1 MNQWMATGTRTPRQ
15 NTRLTLKATVA
26 ALAGAGLLSSAS
38 VWAQQ
43 APAVETPAAEAVET
57 APAQAATPADNA
69 GIAVVAVTGVR
80 RAAQS
85 AQTIKKN
92 NDQVV
97 DSIVADEIGKF
108 PDKNVAEIL
117 GRVTGVQIRREGG
130 EAGSVII
137 RGLPGVV
144 TLLNGREMFTSV
156 GRSLYLADIP
166 TAMLQR
172 VDVYKSQGADM
183 VEGGTAGVVDVRTNR
198 PFDFKGFTASGNVRA
213 EHRDKSGSTDPN
225 VSGMVSNRWKTQ
237 YGEFGALLGLS
248 YQRSKYYDETIWN
261 AEPVKRPEAGNI
273 TGPDS
278 VGMIP
283 TVGDRKRYAAN
294 AAFQWR
300 PNSQVEVY
308 AEGMSTLIKHAF
320 DSQFFVG
327 SLPWGQNPDITLIP
341 GTNQAATVGKIN
353 GSSSPFTL
361 GSTQARRDRSIGSQ
375 GAIGARWDITPQ
387 LRATTELAR
396 TVSNFEREFP
406 ILDFLAHPTSIIGS
420 TNVNGGAQIS
430 YPGYNMT
437 DPKNYTLLGFYDNH
451 SHDEGSST
459 DWRGDVTYD
468 MDSTGF
474 FREFSGGVRL
484 AKRKAESIREKNG
497 QGGLTSIM
505 TADAIPGLAC
515 TSHDNTGNF
524 GLQSW
529 LTPCRDFMLNNTGV
543 LRQLFTGS
551 SERSPDDPMTHYK
564 DVEKTNAVYGKA
576 RIGFD
581 LAQVPVDGTLGVRVV
596 QTKQDLQ
603 GNSSQNGIVTP
614 VRVTTSDT
622 DVLPSMTLKAMLRQ
636 DLIARMTAGKAV
648 QRPNFA
654 DFNPGVSLG
663 QSLEMVRPAGSGG
676 NPDLKPV
683 EGKNF
688 DVALEWYFAQTGS
701 VTATV
706 FRHNFKNYILSG
718 SAKETYGGIVYD
730 ITRPRNTSK
739 GHLQGLEMAYQQF
752 YDKLPG
758 WMSGLGLQANATY
771 MTGELEEV
779 DGGVHPF
786 TGMSKWSANIVGLYE
801 QGPWSARLAYS
812 WRDKYVD
819 DYNYRGKGIH
829 LTVAPTKTLD
839 ASVSYKL
846 TPHTT
851 VTLDANNLL
860 DSTYRDYHDTPDYVR
875 DVRRY
880 DKVVGLSVRWSY

>member
-1 MNQWMATGTRTPRQ
+1 MMQSMATGTRTPRQ

-43 APAVETPAAEAVET
+43 APAVETPVAETVPAA
-57 APAQAATPADNA
+57 AAPADNG

-117 GRVTGVQIRREGG
+117 GRVTGVQVRREGG
-130 EAGSVII
+130 EAGTVII

-183 VEGGTAGVVDVRTNR
+183 VEGGTAGVIDVRTNR

-248 YQRSKYYDETIWN
+248 YQRGRYYDETIWN
-261 AEPVKRPEAGNI
+261 AEPVKRPDAGNI

-327 SLPWGQNPDITLIP
+327 TLPWGQNPDITLIP
-341 GTNQAATVGKIN
+341 GTNQAATVGKID
-353 GSSSPFTL
+353 GPWSPFTL

-406 ILDFLAHPTSIIGS
+406 ILDFLAHPTSVIGS

-430 YPGYNMT
+430 YPGYNML

-497 QGGLTSIM
+497 QGGLTSVM

-515 TSHDNTGNF
+515 ASHENTGNF

-529 LTPCRDFMLNNTGV
+529 LTPCRDFMLNNTAA

-614 VRVTTSDT
+614 VRVKTSDT

-663 QSLEMVRPAGSGG
+663 QSLEMVRPTGSGG

-683 EGKNF
+683 EGKNL

-718 SAKETYGGIVYD
+718 SAKETYGGIEYD

-771 MTGELEEV
+771 MTGELEELN
-779 DGGVHPF
+779 GSVHPF

-846 TPHTT
+846 NPNTT

-880 DKVVGLSVRWSY
+880 DKVVGLSVRWSL